1 MRRVSAYVSTIL
13 ILIAAPAHAAQSTP
27 LAITE
32 LLTKTYI
39 ASARCSFLPSN
50 DERELAGY
58 FLHAKRAAAE
68 IAGAPLAEMA
78 LERGRSSGE
87 VAPCSSITRQEVL
100 STLVAARRAMMP
112 STAVEQN

>member
-39 ASARCSFLPSN
+39 ASAR
-50 DERELAGY
+50 
-58 FLHAKRAAAE
+58 
-68 IAGAPLAEMA
+68 
-78 LERGRSSGE
+78 
-87 VAPCSSITRQEVL
+87 
-100 STLVAARRAMMP
+100 
-112 STAVEQN
+112 